1 MAGRLTR
8 FLNLER
14 PRKPSDEPAHEVM
27 TPGRFTP
34 EGNKA
39 AAPAEHAHKVVTPGR
54 FDPPELQLSPDH
66 GEQPFLR
73 CPSCEADN
81 GRFAVKCINCG
92 SRLDTGEVRAWNDQ
106 LWQARGA
113 EAETARLAEEERQ
126 KQLEADRLALLASR
140 RELGESIAQDAFDR
154 ERARGGASSPLGLRL
169 LAQLDPNMQ
178 ITAIVST
185 IAVFLTSATVA
196 FAAHGHPL
204 LQGLGGAIDVL
215 LLSLFVPKRR
225 RFF

>member
-14 PRKPSDEPAHEVM
+14 PRPARDEPAHDVM

-34 EGNKA
+34 EAVKP
-39 AAPAEHAHKVVTPGR
+39 AAPARPAHAVMTKGR
-54 FDPPELQLSPDH
+54 FDPPELQLSQDH

-81 GRFAVKCINCG
+81 GRFALKCINC
-92 SRLDTGEVRAWNDQ
+92 SARLDTEEVHAFNHQ
-106 LWQARGA
+106 LWEARHGEA
-113 EAETARLAEEERQ
+113 EAARLVEEERQ
-126 KQLEADRLALLASR
+126 RSLEADRVALQADQR
-140 RELGESIAQDAFDR
+140 ALGESIAEEVGDR
-154 ERARGGASSPLGLRL
+154 ERARRGASSPLGLRL
-169 LAQLDPNMQ
+169 LAQLDSNMQ
-178 ITAIVST
+178 VAAIVST

-196 FAAHGHPL
+196 FTAHGHPL

-215 LLSLFVPKRR
+215 LLSLFAPKRR